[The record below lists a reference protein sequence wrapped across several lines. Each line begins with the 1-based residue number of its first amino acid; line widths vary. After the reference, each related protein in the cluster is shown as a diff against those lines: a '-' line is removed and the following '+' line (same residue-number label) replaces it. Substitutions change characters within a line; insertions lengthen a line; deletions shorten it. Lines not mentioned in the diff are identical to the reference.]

1 MSEAPPRRSRSQRP
15 TRSPLSA
22 DLAIVP
28 LVDRPD
34 HPGFQVRVQMT
45 SDAEDLEGDGR
56 TLTSLQGANNVYFQ
70 DSLTKLE
77 EILGQIY
84 FSSAAQT
91 RTVQTDEVILT
102 IYVGLKNSVTGT
114 TTSIVLT
121 PRLPFALFITQ
132 IIKAVWQSSKRIQAF
147 TAKWTYARIFVAC
160 SRRLV
165 YIDDPH
171 HNSPS
176 VGFSELGRFKD
187 LVGDM
192 EDVVGGILDVQVP
205 AVMEEEGSSSVK
217 KMRELYEVRGPG
229 QSFSIYFYYM
239 DDTSFAAG
247 LAVAGLSPIRPVAS
261 TSFLTQPL
269 TAQASE
275 AQPQLHSIE
284 SVHAYLEDA
293 SDTIRDLALCR
304 AIGGYNFGAAY
315 KMYATVRL
323 IPQIMSALKGVWPKT
338 GVPTKPWAAA
348 QSPSGLVLTFDQLLS
363 YCKAPSSGT
372 FANHLGWVKHA
383 QNAIQLVQN
392 ELEAGRLNQ
401 AEDSRDITKYAAS
414 LHHLIPVALLD
425 PSSPN
430 FSIPKEYE
438 DIVTVSIADTK
449 NWVAEIETRFGKTKR
464 GGTRRT

>member
-121 PRLPFALFITQ
+121 PRLPFAPFIAQ
-132 IIKAVWQSSKRIQAF
+132 IIKAVWQSSERIQAF

-192 EDVVGGILDVQVP
+192 EDAVGGILDVQVP

-275 AQPQLHSIE
+275 AQPQPHSIE

-304 AIGGYNFGAAY
+304 AIG
-315 KMYATVRL
+315 
-323 IPQIMSALKGVWPKT
+323 IMSALKGVWPKT

-392 ELEAGRLNQ
+392 ELEAGRLDQ

-414 LHHLIPVALLD
+414 LHNLIHVALLD

-464 GGTRRT
+464 GTRRT